1 MVPEL
6 KYHMKRVLTIVILMF
21 SIFIAFAGD
30 KYDVKQI
37 YEKVDLPDGAKAKK
51 KYGSIDDAEYIL
63 VPKKLDKG
71 TYKVKVNKLDSNL
84 YEVIGKDIIIETKY
98 CYEYASRKEV
108 ILKITSTYGYTLG
121 EIYFDMKDL

>member
-1 MVPEL
+1 M
-6 KYHMKRVLTIVILMF
+6 LM
-21 SIFIAFAGD
+21 IAAD

-84 YEVIGKDIIIETKY
+84 YEVVGKDIIIETKN
-98 CYEYASRKEV
+98 CYEYASYKEV
-108 ILKITSTYGYTLG
+108 IFKITSTYGYSLG
-121 EIYFDMKDL
+121 EIYFDVKDM

>member
-1 MVPEL
+1 
-6 KYHMKRVLTIVILMF
+6 MKRILLTIVLAISCMLV
-21 SIFIAFAGD
+21 IAAD

-63 VPKKLDKG
+63 VPKKLEKG

-84 YEVIGKDIIIETKY
+84 YEVVGKDLIIETKY
-98 CYEYASRKEV
+98 CYEYASYKEV
-108 ILKITSTYGYTLG
+108 VLKITSTYGYSLG
-121 EIYFDMKDL
+121 EIYFDVKDL